1 MHPVFLP
8 AARRAAILAALCAL
22 AVSASPPDTLLILPF
37 SNLSG
42 DKRMDWAGDAISE
55 VLQEYLAAEG
65 LSIVSSEPRDQA
77 MEEMGLLR
85 YAPITR
91 ATAMEAAAAASASL
105 VLYGAFDLRSGGAA
119 QGGGVVVRI
128 DAHLID
134 ARRLS
139 RRGAYVLE
147 QPLERLSAAQAS
159 LAWQVLRALRPE
171 ALVSEEQFQAA
182 WPALPAA
189 ALENYALGLRAANPE
204 IQHKFLAAAARIAPD
219 FSLANYR
226 LGWLNF
232 FVFRNDS
239 GAASWFGRVPERSP
253 HYRPSLFYLGICRY
267 RTGEFEAAA
276 AALRKLAATA
286 PLPEVLNN
294 LGAVLLR
301 MNDPAAAET
310 LAAAAEANPS
320 DPDISFNLGYALW
333 RASRFDEAAE
343 ALRRSLRGREDSA
356 ATLLLGRCLQRQGPR
371 RGELSL
377 EGLERIKTEYREEAW
392 LALRSL
398 VEKP

>member
-1 MHPVFLP
+1 MRHASPS
-8 AARRAAILAALCAL
+8 AAPRAALLAALCCVA
-22 AVSASPPDTLLILPF
+22 AAASAPDTLLILPF

-65 LSIVSSEPRDQA
+65 LSVVSSELRDQA

-105 VLYGAFDLRSGGAA
+105 VLYGSFDLRPGGAA

-134 ARRLS
+134 TRRLS
-139 RRGAYVLE
+139 RRGAYLLE

-171 ALVSEEQFQAA
+171 VLVSEEQFQAA
-182 WPALPAA
+182 RPALPAA
-189 ALENYALGLRAANPE
+189 ALENYALGLRAENPE

-219 FSLANYR
+219 FSLANYQ

-239 GAASWFGRVPERSP
+239 GAASWFGRVPEQSP
-253 HYRPSLFYLGICRY
+253 HHRPSLFYLGICRY
-267 RTGEFEAAA
+267 RTGELEAAA
-276 AALRKLAATA
+276 AALRKLAAIA

-333 RASRFDEAAE
+333 RASRFDEAAD
-343 ALRRSLRGREDSA
+343 ALRRSLQAKEDST

-371 RGELSL
+371 PGELRL
-377 EGLERIKTEYREEAW
+377 EGRERIKTEYREEAW
-392 LALRSL
+392 LALRAL

>member
-1 MHPVFLP
+1 MRHASPS
-8 AARRAAILAALCAL
+8 AAPRAALLAALCCVA
-22 AVSASPPDTLLILPF
+22 AAAPTPDTLLILPF

-65 LSIVSSEPRDQA
+65 LSIVSSELRDQA

-105 VLYGAFDLRSGGAA
+105 VLYGAFDLRPGGAA

-139 RRGAYVLE
+139 RRGAYLLE

-253 HYRPSLFYLGICRY
+253 HHRPSLFYLGICRY

-333 RASRFDEAAE
+333 RASRFDEAAD
-343 ALRRSLRGREDSA
+343 ALRRSLQAKEDST

-371 RGELSL
+371 PGELRL
-377 EGLERIKTEYREEAW
+377 EGRERIKTEYREEAW